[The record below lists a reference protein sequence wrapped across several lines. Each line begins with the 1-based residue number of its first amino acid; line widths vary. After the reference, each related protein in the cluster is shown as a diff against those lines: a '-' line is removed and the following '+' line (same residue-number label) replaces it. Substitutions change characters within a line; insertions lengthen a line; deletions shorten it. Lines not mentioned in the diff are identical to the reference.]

1 MNNITVK
8 QIRHGTEE
16 YAQTLLLRN
25 EILRVPLGMDIA
37 DEDLSAESSDIHIG
51 AFERG
56 SLVGVLVL
64 TPVDKFTTHMR
75 QVAVSAACQSEGI
88 GTQLVKFSELAAQ
101 QNGYSKIVLH
111 ARNTAIEFYRK
122 LNYMVVGEEFKEIGI
137 PHHEMQKTL

>member
-8 QIRHGTEE
+8 QIKHGTEE

-37 DEDLSAESSDIHIG
+37 GEDLSAESADIHIG

-56 SLVGVLVL
+56 SLVGVLVF
-64 TPVDKFTTHMR
+64 TPVDKTTIHMR
-75 QVAVSAACQSEGI
+75 QVAVSAACQSKGI
-88 GTQLVKFSELAAQ
+88 GSQMVKFSEQTAQ

-122 LNYMVVGEEFKEIGI
+122 LSYTVVGEQFTEVNI
-137 PHHEMQKTL
+137 PHHEMQKML